1 FVGQI
6 PTDRQE
12 PDLLPVFAPYGAIEK
27 LTLVRG
33 PEGKSRGC
41 AMVQYKRWADAERAA
56 AGVNGTSPLEGGR
69 GRPLVVHFA
78 NPRRLVGSAA
88 AEPAITPRKLF
99 VGQIPKTASEAEV
112 AAVFA
117 PYGEVQGV
125 SILKSKGIHAGCA
138 FVQLATWAACEAA
151 IEGLHE
157 QRVMPGCEH
166 ALVVKFADAKRLDG
180 LAGKARAQ
188 GLNLLGMLGHPGMLA
203 NHSYIT
209 GAELG
214 MGPPLPPQLGG
225 MQGEPGWGREVWADG
240 GLGTGDGSAPPV
252 GQREVVR
259 RGRCGAMVISR
270 VWGWEPS
277 QEDRPPGFPGLGGMP
292 GLFQVGGGVNLGH
305 LHTAPGPKLGAL
317 DGSSSESLL
326 EAGDSA
332 GLPPLDH
339 GVGPGHLG
347 LHPPHAAQH
356 QQVPPAPGSMH
367 SMHSSSSLISLQA
380 MQSGLGLSGMG
391 VLGGYDHLAL
401 QQFSGMMVGGPPPQ
415 LRPIKL
421 GRGVADPAA
430 YAHKLFIGQIPF
442 EATEQDLW
450 AIFSP
455 VGDILELAIL
465 RSQGRSKGCAFLTY
479 ASQAQAATAV
489 SAFNGRP
496 VGANKKLVV
505 KFADQKA

>member
-1 FVGQI
+1 MTQLQPAPVPPSGEPQAVAGVPRLFVGQI

-138 FVQLATWAACEAA
+138 FVQLTTWAACEAA

-180 LAGKARAQ
+180 MAGKARAQ

-225 MQGEPGWGREVWADG
+225 MQ
-240 GLGTGDGSAPPV
+240 
-252 GQREVVR
+252 
-259 RGRCGAMVISR
+259 
-270 VWGWEPS
+270 
-277 QEDRPPGFPGLGGMP
+277 GFPGLGGMP

-339 GVGPGHLG
+339 GVGRGHLG